1 MSPSLCTVLPHYL
14 SNILCCLC
22 CRRYAGHS
30 LGSAWGAIQY
40 TRVRPIFRHHRGR
53 RDSATTA
60 AAAEAKERLCISSLF
75 PLAVVVMNLWYCC
88 SWWFPFKGNFW
99 ELCRSFY
106 RNGEKR
112 VRVVC
117 FLLYVFTLSMISRI
131 NLGIKFLVIIS
142 CLFIMFLIGLRCN

>member
-22 CRRYAGHS
+22 CRRDAGHS

-40 TRVRPIFRHHRGR
+40 TRVRPIFRHRGR
-53 RDSATTA
+53 RDSATTAAAA

-75 PLAVVVMNLWYCC
+75 PLAVVMVWYCC

-106 RNGEKR
+106 RNGERRLGR
-112 VRVVC
+112 VFPVV
-117 FLLYVFTLSMISRI
+117 RI
-131 NLGIKFLVIIS
+131 HPVE
-142 CLFIMFLIGLRCN
+142 